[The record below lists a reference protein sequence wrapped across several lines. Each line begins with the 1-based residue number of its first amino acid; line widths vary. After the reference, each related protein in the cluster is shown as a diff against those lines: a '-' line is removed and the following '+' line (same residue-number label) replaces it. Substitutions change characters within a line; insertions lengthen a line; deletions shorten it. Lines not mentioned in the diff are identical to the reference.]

1 MKVDDKPGFGVQGFK
16 PGETTMKMKS
26 NIKSFSCC
34 LWLWM
39 LRSSYPWGGLLLQL
53 IRLLWIGNERRSRER
68 LRLWR
73 LWLRIDF
80 ANLLAIAI
88 DLMQPEFWV

>member
-1 MKVDDKPGFGVQGFK
+1 
-16 PGETTMKMKS
+16 
-26 NIKSFSCC
+26 
-34 LWLWM
+34 M

-53 IRLLWIGNERRSRER
+53 ARLLWIGNERRSRER